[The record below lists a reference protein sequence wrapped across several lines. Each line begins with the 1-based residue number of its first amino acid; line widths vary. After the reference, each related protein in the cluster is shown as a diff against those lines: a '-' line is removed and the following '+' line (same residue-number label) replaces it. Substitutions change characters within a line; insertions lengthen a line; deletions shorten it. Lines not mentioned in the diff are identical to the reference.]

1 MYQDLL
7 AQAKKLAKADARRP
21 KQANLRRAI
30 SAAYYALFHFLI
42 DQSCRNIIGT
52 QHAQAPYRYVLGR
65 AFAHSTMRAACES
78 FSGGTLKQG
87 AQKGLPPSFTVPPE
101 IMDIADTFV
110 ALQEK
115 RHSADYDLS
124 ERFGRSE
131 VLADVREV
139 EAVTKRIKS
148 LPNSDEK
155 KFFLACLWAWRTLAS
170 R

>member
-1 MYQDLL
+1 
-7 AQAKKLAKADARRP
+7 
-21 KQANLRRAI
+21 
-30 SAAYYALFHFLI
+30 
-42 DQSCRNIIGT
+42 
-52 QHAQAPYRYVLGR
+52 
-65 AFAHSTMRAACES
+65 
-78 FSGGTLKQG
+78 
-87 AQKGLPPSFTVPPE
+87 
-101 IMDIADTFV
+101 MDIADTFV